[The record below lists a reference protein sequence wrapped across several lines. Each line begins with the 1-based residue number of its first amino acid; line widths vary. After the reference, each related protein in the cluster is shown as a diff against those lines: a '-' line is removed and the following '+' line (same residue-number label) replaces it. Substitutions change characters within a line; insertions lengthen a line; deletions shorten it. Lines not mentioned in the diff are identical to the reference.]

1 MKNFL
6 LICLGIL
13 LAQHLVAQNDVYQ
26 TFRDRWVIDVPSVET
41 LPKQKLDARIT
52 HRFGDLA
59 GDAGGWPTMYGLENA
74 ADVAMGF
81 EYGISNSLTAGI
93 ARSKGAGPLR
103 QLVTTS
109 LKYKLL
115 AQREAGTPL
124 TLSAVGMAT
133 VSTTK
138 KSSDPSSV
146 NFFEKSSH
154 RMVYY
159 VTLLAARKFSEKFSA
174 QLSVGLTHRNVV
186 PAGDE
191 NQIVH
196 TGLAFRAQLSRV
208 LGIIGDVTLPLN
220 GNQSPFKSLKPANAN
235 YQIPIGLGLEFDT
248 GGHVFQLNFTNTTGI
263 MPTDYIPY
271 TRSNWLDGQFR
282 IGFTISRIFNL

>member
-1 MKNFL
+1 M
-6 LICLGIL
+6 GILSAVSL
-13 LAQHLVAQNDVYQ
+13 LAQNEVYQ
-26 TFRDRWVIDVPSVET
+26 TFKDRWVINAPSAET
-41 LPKQKLDARIT
+41 LPQYKLDARIV

-59 GDAGGWPTMYGLENA
+59 GEAGGWPTMYGLENA
-74 ADVAMGF
+74 ADVAIGF
-81 EYGISNSLTAGI
+81 EYGILSNLTAGL

-103 QLVTTS
+103 QLVTGS

-115 AQREAGTPL
+115 AQQADGTPFTL
-124 TLSAVGMAT
+124 TVVGMNMI
-133 VSTTK
+133 STAK

-146 NFFEKSSH
+146 SYFEKFSY
-154 RMVYY
+154 RMVQD
-159 VTLLAARKFSEKFSA
+159 VSMLVARKFSDKFSG
-174 QLSVGLTHRNVV
+174 QLSAGLSHRNVV

-191 NQIVH
+191 NNILH
-196 TGLAFRAQLSRV
+196 TGLAFRVQISRV
-208 LGIIGDVTLPLN
+208 LGLIGDFTLPLN
-220 GNQSPFKSLKPANAN
+220 GNQSPFKSIKPASAN
-235 YQIPIGLGLEFDT
+235 YYLPIGLGLEFDT